1 MRLTLAAA
9 ALVAASGVAFAQGT
23 STTGTTTGTTTPGTA
38 SPGTAGAPVM
48 TPGTNVMGTP
58 GMASPTTAGGAQT
71 PAATVNT
78 TPQST
83 SRSPSAL
90 QTTNTAHRTGAS
102 PVPGRNSFTM
112 AQANR
117 RIAAAGYSNVTGL
130 KKDGQG
136 IWRGQA
142 QKDGNPT
149 AVSLDYQGN
158 VTGQ

>member
-1 MRLTLAAA
+1 MRLTLAAV
-9 ALVAASGVAFAQGT
+9 ALVAASGMAFAQGT
-23 STTGTTTGTTTPGTA
+23 ATTGTAPSTTAPGAT
-38 SPGTAGAPVM
+38 M
-48 TPGTNVMGTP
+48 TPGTNVTGTP
-58 GMASPTTAGGAQT
+58 GTVAPTTAGGAQT

-83 SRSPSAL
+83 SRSPSAV
-90 QTTNTAHRTGAS
+90 QTTNTMHRTGAA

-112 AQANR
+112 AQASR
-117 RIAAAGYSNVTGL
+117 RIAAAGFTNVTGL

-149 AVSLDYQGN
+149 AVSLDYQGT

>member
-23 STTGTTTGTTTPGTA
+23 NTTTANPGGTSGMATPGT
-38 SPGTAGAPVM
+38 VV
-48 TPGTNVMGTP
+48 PGTNTMGTP
-58 GMASPTTAGGAQT
+58 AVTAPSTAAGAQT
-71 PAATVNT
+71 PGATVNT
-78 TPQST
+78 TPQT
-83 SRSPSAL
+83 ATRSPSAV
-90 QTTNTAHRTGAS
+90 QTRNTAHRTGAA

-117 RIAAAGYSNVTGL
+117 RIAAAGYSQVTGL
-130 KKDGQG
+130 KKDNQG

-158 VTGQ
+158 VTGGQ